1 MVIDSDFVLY
11 YQVLCDKIQN
21 NGIGKE
27 DISEKR
33 SEKKPLE
40 VL

>member
-1 MVIDSDFVLY
+1 MVIDSDSILY
-11 YQVLCDKIQN
+11 YQVLCDKIH
-21 NGIGKE
+21 NGIDKE